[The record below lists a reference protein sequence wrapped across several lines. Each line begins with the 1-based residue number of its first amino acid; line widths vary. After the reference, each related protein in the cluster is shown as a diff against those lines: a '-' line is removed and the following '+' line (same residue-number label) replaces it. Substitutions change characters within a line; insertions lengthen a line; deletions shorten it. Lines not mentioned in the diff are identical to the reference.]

1 MRASLNSTILFSG
14 TQTSKPLRVLTR
26 SIRYVLY
33 APLRKKRRQPKEIV
47 DGEGRTES
55 EEWLVVSHAIH
66 HRERERERGYC
77 LLRTH
82 PPVTRTLDF
91 PVFFSV
97 REIWQAACSVKVLS
111 KSSTVRSLD
120 APRSGKTVLTTN
132 SYPSDFGPT
141 WS

>member
-14 TQTSKPLRVLTR
+14 TQTSKPLRALTR

-66 HRERERERGYC
+66 HRERERER
-77 LLRTH
+77 LLLVANS
-82 PPVTRTLDF
+82 P
-91 PVFFSV
+91 
-97 REIWQAACSVKVLS
+97 
-111 KSSTVRSLD
+111 SSHE
-120 APRSGKTVLTTN
+120 
-132 SYPSDFGPT
+132 DFGL
-141 WS
+141 SCFLQRS

>member
-14 TQTSKPLRVLTR
+14 TQTSKPLRALTR

-33 APLRKKRRQPKEIV
+33 APLRETTTTERDCGRRGEDRVRRMACCQP
-47 DGEGRTES
+47 RNPPHT
-55 EEWLVVSHAIH
+55 H
-66 HRERERERGYC
+66 RERERGYR

-82 PPVTRTLDF
+82 PPVTRTLDI

-111 KSSTVRSLD
+111 TSSTVRSLD

-132 SYPSDFGPT
+132 SYPSDFGPA